1 MRDRRD
7 WVIAAMA
14 AALLF
19 GAGVLVGGN
28 GDGESSGESSSADAS
43 SAWSSAWSSI
53 WPSVLPTASAQGG
66 GGQAA
71 PAGPNGGVTIG
82 QDPLAPLKNRVTTSG
97 ATASDSNGNN
107 RMIAVTTPVGS
118 GESVLFLIDTKME
131 QLTVY
136 KFDRNK
142 GLKFIAARKI
152 DYDLRINGYEDMSE
166 FSRADLKREYLKQLS
181 RESAQ
186 AAKNK

>member
-19 GAGVLVGGN
+19 GAGMLVGGTGSGLF
-28 GDGESSGESSSADAS
+28 GDGL
-43 SAWSSAWSSI
+43 
-53 WPSVLPTASAQGG
+53 LPSAQA
-66 GGQAA
+66 QDNAA
-71 PAGPNGGVTIG
+71 SGAKGEGGVTIQ
-82 QDPLAPLKNRVTTSG
+82 QDPLSPLKNRITTSG
-97 ATASDSNGNN
+97 ATASDSNSNN
-107 RMIAVTTPVGS
+107 RMVAVTTPIGS
-118 GESVLFLIDTKME
+118 GQSVLFLIDTKME

-152 DYDLRINGYEDMSE
+152 DYDLKINGYEDMSE
-166 FSRADLKREYLKQLS
+166 FSRDDLKREYHKQLS
-181 RESAQ
+181 REAASFAKKNAAAQ
-186 AAKNK
+186 NKGG

>member
-19 GAGVLVGGN
+19 GAGILFGGSLN
-28 GDGESSGESSSADAS
+28 GGSGDGL
-43 SAWSSAWSSI
+43 
-53 WPSVLPTASAQGG
+53 LPTAQAQDDGSATGG
-66 GGQAA
+66 R
-71 PAGPNGGVTIG
+71 AGNPNTNGPGGVTV
-82 QDPLAPLKNRVTTSG
+82 QRDPLAGLKNRITTSG
-97 ATASDSNGNN
+97 ATASDSNSNN
-107 RMIAVTTPVGS
+107 RMVAVTTPIGS
-118 GESVLFLIDTKME
+118 GESVLFLIDTKTE

-166 FSRADLKREYLKQLS
+166 FSREDLKREYHKQVS
-181 RESAQ
+181 RE
-186 AAKNK
+186 AAKSVKNKGAAKK